1 MIADLGVSR
10 LRSSI
15 INSMAR
21 ILKPS
26 ELLLLAQAGMWVLAA
41 RMGLWF
47 FSFPGLRRLVV
58 FLTKGA
64 PAASC
69 GDCRIAQLTWA
80 VSSASRFVPQ
90 ATCLTKALAL
100 HILLRRAGLQ
110 SRIHIGVRKEDG
122 RFESHAWVESQDKVV
137 IGNFESERYSPI
149 MVWD

>member
-1 MIADLGVSR
+1 M
-10 LRSSI
+10 RSSI
-15 INSMAR
+15 IKTMAR

-26 ELLLLAQAGMWVLAA
+26 ELLLLAQAGVWVLAA

-47 FSFPGLRRLVV
+47 FPFRRLRRLVA
-58 FLTKGA
+58 FLTRSSQ
-64 PAASC
+64 PASC
-69 GDCRIAQLTWA
+69 NDSRVSQWTWA
-80 VSSASRFVPQ
+80 VSSASRFVPK

-122 RFESHAWVESQDKVV
+122 RFEAHAWVESHDKVV
-137 IGNFESERYSPI
+137 IGDFELKRYSPI